1 MGFLTSSMKR
11 LGCMC
16 GKWFWGREDRIVQ
29 MDEHE
34 FNRLARDI
42 LESLYYFI
50 AIDCDER
57 ITFIGKEY
65 AENLGATQEELIGRK
80 VSEVITNTRLPL
92 VLRAGKPELGRFMS
106 VAPGAKRTGTRKRE
120 ATVSNSPPIY
130 RYGDRERGEMVGV
143 MAEGIIRDFQDTRQL
158 HEEMELLRQQNELY
172 QVHLAQLYQ
181 IEAGLNS
188 IIGSSA
194 AVQKLKDVI
203 KRIAKSTITVCISG
217 ETGTGKELVANAIH
231 QMSDR
236 AEKPFVKINCAAIP
250 KELLESELFGYEA
263 GAFTGADRRGKM
275 GRFELANH
283 GTLLLDEIGEMPIT
297 LQAKL
302 LRVIQEKEVER
313 VGGVRPIPLDVRLI
327 CSTNRDLFQMVRN
340 NQFRADLYYRLNTM
354 EIVTPPLRERLEDI
368 PELCELFLK
377 RTNQRNGL
385 AVSGIKPVVY
395 QLFRSYDWPGNV
407 RELEH
412 TLERAAVLL
421 GHGELDVSNFDFLLE
436 RIHLQQRN
444 GLKEEEKR
452 DGSLQAKKEA
462 VEKEEILRALEACH
476 GNKSAAA
483 KQLGLNRTVLYS
495 KIKKYGLCPKD

>member
-1 MGFLTSSMKR
+1 M
-11 LGCMC
+11 
-16 GKWFWGREDRIVQ
+16 Q

-57 ITFIGKEY
+57 ITFIGREY
-65 AENLGATQEELIGRK
+65 AEILGATQEELIGRK

-92 VLRAGKPELGRFMS
+92 VLKAGKPELGRFMS
-106 VAPGAKRTGTRKRE
+106 TVTPNKKRIGPGKR
-120 ATVSNSPPIY
+120 ASTVCNRLPIY
-130 RYGDRERGEMVGV
+130 RYGDRERGEIVGV

-172 QVHLAQLYQ
+172 QVHLAELYQ
-181 IEAGLNS
+181 IESGLNS

-194 AVQKLKDVI
+194 AVQKLKDMI

-354 EIVTPPLRERLEDI
+354 EIFTPPLRERLEDL

-385 AVSGIKPVVY
+385 AVTGIKPAVY
-395 QLFRSYDWPGNV
+395 ELFRSYDWPGNV

-444 GLKEEEKR
+444 HLGEKEKR
-452 DGSLQAKKEA
+452 DVSLQAKKEA

-483 KQLGLNRTVLYS
+483 KLLGLNRTVLYS
-495 KIKKYGLCPKD
+495 KIKKYGLSSKD

>member
-1 MGFLTSSMKR
+1 
-11 LGCMC
+11 
-16 GKWFWGREDRIVQ
+16 
-29 MDEHE
+29 
-34 FNRLARDI
+34 
-42 LESLYYFI
+42 
-50 AIDCDER
+50 
-57 ITFIGKEY
+57 
-65 AENLGATQEELIGRK
+65 
-80 VSEVITNTRLPL
+80 
-92 VLRAGKPELGRFMS
+92 
-106 VAPGAKRTGTRKRE
+106 
-120 ATVSNSPPIY
+120 
-130 RYGDRERGEMVGV
+130 
-143 MAEGIIRDFQDTRQL
+143 
-158 HEEMELLRQQNELY
+158 
-172 QVHLAQLYQ
+172 
-181 IEAGLNS
+181 
-188 IIGSSA
+188 
-194 AVQKLKDVI
+194 
-203 KRIAKSTITVCISG
+203 
-217 ETGTGKELVANAIH
+217 
-231 QMSDR
+231 
-236 AEKPFVKINCAAIP
+236 
-250 KELLESELFGYEA
+250 
-263 GAFTGADRRGKM
+263 M

-354 EIVTPPLRERLEDI
+354 EIFTPPLRERLEDL

-385 AVSGIKPVVY
+385 AVTGIKPAVY
-395 QLFRSYDWPGNV
+395 ELFRSYDWPGNV

-444 GLKEEEKR
+444 HLGEKEKR
-452 DGSLQAKKEA
+452 DVSLQAKKEA

-483 KQLGLNRTVLYS
+483 KLLGLNRTVLYS
-495 KIKKYGLCPKD
+495 KIKKYGLSSKD

>member
-106 VAPGAKRTGTRKRE
+106 VTPSAKRKGAGKRV
-120 ATVSNSPPIY
+120 ATVCNRLPIY

-377 RTNQRNGL
+377 RRCFMKTSPWTSWVGPAARWYAEGIFRLTAGVRMANISSCCPERGR
-385 AVSGIKPVVY
+385 VPISGE
-395 QLFRSYDWPGNV
+395 RPG
-407 RELEH
+407 R
-412 TLERAAVLL
+412 RARRVHRRRRDITGKSGTSWKRAGKWLL
-421 GHGELDVSNFDFLLE
+421 WW
-436 RIHLQQRN
+436 IW
-444 GLKEEEKR
+444 
-452 DGSLQAKKEA
+452 GSLPKMGKWYAPCT
-462 VEKEEILRALEACH
+462 I
-476 GNKSAAA
+476 NSAR
-483 KQLGLNRTVLYS
+483 LTVF
-495 KIKKYGLCPKD
+495 